1 MNYQNY
7 FLISSTFFL
16 LAIHSVIV
24 QAQNPKLPEIATIE
38 EMTNGDLACYVN
50 LVDNKGK
57 KYEGIFADFSICE
70 QEKKFLNKKV
80 KIVYGKA
87 KFNDCE
93 SVESCGK
100 TKVHTAILKMHL
112 IEQKK

>member
-1 MNYQNY
+1 MKDQNY
-7 FLISSTFFL
+7 FLIGSTFCL

-24 QAQNPKLPEIATIE
+24 QAQNPKLPEIATVK

-80 KIVYGKA
+80 KILYGKA

-93 SVESCGK
+93 SIEPCGK
-100 TKVHTAILKMHL
+100 TKVHTAILKMSL
-112 IEQKK
+112 IQQKK

>member
-1 MNYQNY
+1 MNPKNY
-7 FLISSTFFL
+7 FLIGSMFFL

-24 QAQNPKLPEIATIE
+24 QAQNPKLPEIATVK

-57 KYEGIFADFSICE
+57 KYEGIFAEFSICE
-70 QEKKFLNKKV
+70 QEKKFLSRRV

-93 SVESCGK
+93 SIEPCGK
-100 TKVHTAILKMHL
+100 TKVHTAILKMSL
-112 IEQKK
+112 IQQKK